1 MCGTL
6 SVGFALFEEPLKH
19 FLADAYTITGC
30 VLQTLPSWFVREHGD
45 KIRLSAV
52 LQTKASGGKWT
63 VQVVVR
69 HPERN
74 PQVMFYGGGWKDFA
88 ACHGL
93 AAGDRLTFTLTA
105 MSEFEVS
112 ISDNAGDS
120 PIPWPRKRSKTTR
133 SSQRL
138 RDKSHVKNATV
149 QKPKHN
155 VPGPRPRKL
164 GLTSTPEEEVADS
177 AGFDSSISKFPLV
190 MDVAFPS

>member
-1 MCGTL
+1 LL
-6 SVGFALFEEPLKH
+6 SGV
-19 FLADAYTITGC
+19 DSYTITGC

-63 VQVVVR
+63 VQISDY

-74 PQVMFYGGGWKDFA
+74 PQVIFYGRGWKDFA
-88 ACHGL
+88 VCHGL

-138 RDKSHVKNATV
+138 IDKSYVKNATV
-149 QKPKHN
+149 ENPRHN
-155 VPGPRPRKL
+155 VPGPRLGKL
-164 GLTSTPEEEVADS
+164 GSTSTP

-190 MDVAFPS
+190 MDVSFPS